1 MEKSIDKDI
10 ENHDP
15 RDPNP
20 WLAMYL
26 DNSIPINNK
35 TKVALMRDNDSK
47 SGTYLQPIIRI
58 MSKITMFFI
67 HVFTENFFSQF

>member
-1 MEKSIDKDI
+1 MKNSFNTQKE
-10 ENHDP
+10 HDP

-26 DNSIPINNK
+26 DNSIPINNT

-47 SGTYLQPIIRI
+47 SGRYLLP
-58 MSKITMFFI
+58 FI
-67 HVFTENFFSQF
+67 KV